1 MYCDDIFTCI
11 SMSLDKHMLPQPDE
25 VTDYIHGPRGSLC
38 IFLYKSCHHFKPW
51 VSHCGLVW
59 LVFHRMIYLF
69 CVFLYLLCFLYNCAA
84 YMHTLTYHHS
94 LKRYSVRWM
103 YSQVCWRMFE
113 LFLILAIMNKTRNV
127 LEASLWMLS
136 YLSSWLS
143 TQEMNHWAV

>member
-11 SMSLDKHMLPQPDE
+11 STSLDKHMLPQPDE

-69 CVFLYLLCFLYNCAA
+69 CVFLYLLCFSCNCAA
-84 YMHTLTYHHS
+84 YMHTYVHIMHTPQCACHNHIHHTYDHIEYLPFSTPLGMS
-94 LKRYSVRWM
+94 LKKHDLGSMSKR
-103 YSQVCWRMFE
+103 
-113 LFLILAIMNKTRNV
+113 K
-127 LEASLWMLS
+127 
-136 YLSSWLS
+136 
-143 TQEMNHWAV
+143 